1 MQKPNRIGWAG
12 CTNRNRVLAPRP
24 GLEPG
29 TYGLT
34 VFRPGTETH
43 SSEFWELRNPINF
56 HPINFLDSDVV
67 VCVAVFHRAPGFCVI
82 FHARLHRN
90 YTGIFTAPCNGKGF
104 QARRGG
110 DSPTGPCLPASKVGA
125 GDTAII
131 AALRLPERAIT
142 PVGGEAEAIRS
153 NLGMLGQQIGQ
164 PLCPMGIG

>member
-1 MQKPNRIGWAG
+1 M
-12 CTNRNRVLAPRP
+12 
-24 GLEPG
+24 
-29 TYGLT
+29 
-34 VFRPGTETH
+34 
-43 SSEFWELRNPINF
+43 
-56 HPINFLDSDVV
+56 NFLDSDVV
-67 VCVAVFHRAPGFCVI
+67 ACVAVFHRVPGFCEI
-82 FHARLHRN
+82 SHARLHRN
-90 YTGIFTAPCNGKGF
+90 YTGIFTAPSIGKGL

-110 DSPTGPCLPASKVGA
+110 DSPAVPSLSAAKVGA